1 MKKFLFTLALAGG
14 CLIASAQEPEKEEI
28 PQEEGYVFT
37 DLNVLP
43 TNSIKNQ
50 YRSGTC
56 WCFSTLSFLEDEIR
70 RVSGEEVNLSVMW
83 IVRNIYFE
91 KAVKYVR
98 LHGSLNFAVGGASHD
113 VTNGIR
119 SYGIVPEEVYPGLN
133 YGSELPEFNEI
144 DAVLKAYVD
153 AVIATADSKGGKLT
167 TAWQRGLNGILDAYF
182 GVMPDTFT
190 YKGKTYTPQSFAAS
204 LPIQLDDYIDITSYT
219 HHPFYTTF
227 AIEVPD
233 NWSWGT
239 CYNVPLDEMMSIIDN
254 SLDNGY
260 TVAWGT
266 DVSEKGFSRTKAIA
280 IVPEMDITDLNET
293 DAARWGDLSPAERD
307 KMIYTFDK
315 PGREKTITQEMRQEA
330 FDNYETTDDH
340 GMVIIGT
347 AVDQNGNPYYK
358 VKNSWG
364 VTASP
369 YDGFYYFS
377 RPFVAYKTMS
387 LMVNKKALPKEIR
400 KKLGIKK

>member
-1 MKKFLFTLALAGG
+1 MKRFLFTLALAGVVFS
-14 CLIASAQEPEKEEI
+14 AAAQEPEKKEEKK
-28 PQEEGYVFT
+28 EEGYVFT
-37 DLNVLP
+37 DVKVLP
-43 TNSIKNQ
+43 TNAIKNQ

-70 RVSGEEVNLSVMW
+70 RAGGGEIDLSEMW

-98 LHGSLNFAVGGASHD
+98 LHGSLNFAVGGAAHD

-119 SYGIVPEEVYPGLN
+119 DYGIVPEEVYPGLN
-133 YGSELPEFNEI
+133 YGTELPEFNEI

-153 AVIATADSKGGKLT
+153 AVIKTAEATGGKLT
-167 TAWQRGLNGILDAYF
+167 TAWQEGLNGILDAYF
-182 GVMPDTFT
+182 GKMPETFT
-190 YKGKTYTPQSFAAS
+190 YNGKEYTPQSFAAS
-204 LPIQLDDYIDITSYT
+204 LPIKMEDYVDITSYT
-219 HHPFYTTF
+219 HHPFYSTF
-227 AIEVPD
+227 VLEVPD
-233 NWSWGT
+233 NWSWGYS
-239 CYNVPLDEMMSIIDN
+239 YNVPLDDMMRIIDN
-254 SLDNGY
+254 AIENGY
-260 TVAWGT
+260 TIAWGS
-266 DVSEKGFSRTKAIA
+266 DVSERGFSRTKAIA
-280 IVPEMDITDLNET
+280 IIPEVDLESMEGT
-293 DAARWGDLSPAERD
+293 EASRWGDLSPRERENMLY
-307 KMIYTFDK
+307 KFDK
-315 PGREKTITQEMRQEA
+315 PGKEKVITQEMRQTA

-369 YDGFYYFS
+369 YDGYYYFS

-387 LMVNKKALPKEIR
+387 YMVNKNAIPKDIRKALKM
-400 KKLGIKK
+400 K